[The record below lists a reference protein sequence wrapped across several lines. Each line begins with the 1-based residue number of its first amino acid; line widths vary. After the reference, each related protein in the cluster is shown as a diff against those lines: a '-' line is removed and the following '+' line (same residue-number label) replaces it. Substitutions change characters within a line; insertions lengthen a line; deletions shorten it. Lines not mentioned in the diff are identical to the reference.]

1 MFAVSVP
8 TIAGLLGAGIT
19 LAAYMALQLG
29 YLRGQGYYFAG
40 LNAVGAAFVLWSMVG
55 AFNLSSALMQV
66 AWITISVVGIGR
78 YYILTRLIR
87 FTAEESEFL
96 ESAVPGLGRINARRL
111 LDTGTWHS
119 GEPGTKLTE
128 SGRRNEYVYY
138 LLKGKADV
146 VRDRT
151 LIATLDEHTFIGDM
165 GLISGDVATATVKLT
180 EPGRY
185 LALPVD
191 RLRPLLESDSEI
203 RRHLKAALSGHL
215 VGKLVTTSRNLA
227 GSRRGL
233 AGERLYPG

>member
-40 LNAVGAAFVLWSMVG
+40 LNAVGAALVLWSMVG

-78 YYILTRLIR
+78 YYVLTHLSR
-87 FTAEESEFL
+87 FSGEEREFL
-96 ESAVPGLGRINARRL
+96 DSTVPGLERLDARRL
-111 LDTGTWHS
+111 LDLGTWHS
-119 GEPGTKLTE
+119 GEPGTRLTE
-128 SGRRNEYVYY
+128 AGKHNEYVYY
-138 LLKGKADV
+138 LLNGKADV
-146 VRDRT
+146 VSDRT
-151 LIATLDEHTFIGDM
+151 LIATLDEHAFIGDM
-165 GLISGDVATATVKLT
+165 GLISGDVATATVKLS

-185 LALPVD
+185 LAFPVE
-191 RLRPLLESDSEI
+191 RLRGLLENDSEI

-215 VGKLVTTSRNLA
+215 IGKLVTTSRNLA

-233 AGERLYPG
+233 AGERLDPR